1 MLKQAL
7 DRQLVGRILVEIF
20 RGAVDDETELNVA
33 EVMQPIYKLVND
45 TDANVRQELVE
56 QLPHVA
62 MICQEAPE
70 RFGNVFSNHLIRIIV
85 NFHHDD
91 DQQVRQSTH
100 VALLKI
106 IERGLLDKESAEFI
120 VAPTLLRMPLLPAKL
135 EFHRAIDGMSKVASV
150 LDPQTAER
158 LFLNRYLLLCSD
170 DHFFIRKSCAMHF
183 GEFATAMTKETL
195 YKSLLPMY
203 EHLCKDMIWSVRQSC
218 VDAMISVACCVS
230 LEYRRTT
237 LSQILANHLN
247 DASKWVR
254 LSAFQILGPFITT
267 FAKRFTEFTYKQ
279 YGELILT
286 DQHGTELRISFLG
299 MGELSASATAASDE
313 EFEHEMERTSPQ
325 SKNELALYK
334 KLRAYRR
341 RRAPFEIN
349 KNKENIPAG
358 GETSK
363 QQMERTNSWSYS
375 LERGQDDFIS
385 DDADESSESH
395 DLYNPF
401 LYYYIPPDLP
411 LDQELID
418 AATSENKSTNESIE
432 NETAENNDNSSENS
446 NNISELTSTNINEQ
460 LNKDE
465 MNNEVEETKQP
476 ISLGRRALEEIM
488 KVEQQM
494 IRSQLIP
501 DYEVK
506 YDNEESP
513 ADGNQ
518 FTIEKWKEIND
529 KANNI
534 SSELTDE
541 NDSITNKITS
551 NVKQVSDVDGQH
563 IVPQV
568 LIDFFVSMADPE
580 AYYDLKW
587 NGVEIPR
594 FCAFCFPA
602 VVLTLGK
609 ENWPMLRTAYECLSD
624 AREYRVR
631 RTMAS
636 SIHEVAMILGE
647 ELSAQDLLPIYDGF
661 IKDLDEVRIGAL
673 KHLAIFL
680 KVLKPE
686 DRSQFLPRLQAFLSM
701 DNEWNW
707 RFREE
712 VASQFLQAI
721 PLYTTADV
729 STHIAPLSFPLLVD
743 KVAAVRQMA
752 LKLVT
757 EIVSYLS
764 SDEEL
769 VTGIIQELRLML
781 TAFTS
786 KWTCRQTFALL
797 CASLLKHN
805 AISGKRFA
813 RELLPA
819 LLKLASDVVPNVRLA
834 VIRILIQIVHIGE
847 SLTVE
852 EIFKINQE
860 IEALRNDRDR
870 DVRMVACGFTN
881 REFLYSDFK
890 KMLGAQQCSSSSSSS
905 SSS

>member
-1 MLKQAL
+1 
-7 DRQLVGRILVEIF
+7 
-20 RGAVDDETELNVA
+20 
-33 EVMQPIYKLVND
+33 
-45 TDANVRQELVE
+45 
-56 QLPHVA
+56 
-62 MICQEAPE
+62 
-70 RFGNVFSNHLIRIIV
+70 
-85 NFHHDD
+85 
-91 DQQVRQSTH
+91 
-100 VALLKI
+100 
-106 IERGLLDKESAEFI
+106 
-120 VAPTLLRMPLLPAKL
+120 
-135 EFHRAIDGMSKVASV
+135 
-150 LDPQTAER
+150 
-158 LFLNRYLLLCSD
+158 
-170 DHFFIRKSCAMHF
+170 
-183 GEFATAMTKETL
+183 
-195 YKSLLPMY
+195 
-203 EHLCKDMIWSVRQSC
+203 
-218 VDAMISVACCVS
+218 
-230 LEYRRTT
+230 
-237 LSQILANHLN
+237 
-247 DASKWVR
+247 
-254 LSAFQILGPFITT
+254 
-267 FAKRFTEFTYKQ
+267 
-279 YGELILT
+279 
-286 DQHGTELRISFLG
+286 

-313 EFEHEMERTSPQ
+313 EFEHEIDRSNPQ
-325 SKNELALYK
+325 LKKDLEIYK
-334 KLRAYRR
+334 KYRTYRR
-341 RRAPFEIN
+341 RRPPSNIN
-349 KNKENIPAG
+349 KNKENIPAS
-358 GETSK
+358 GEASK
-363 QQMERTNSWSYS
+363 QIEQTSLWSYS
-375 LERGQDDFIS
+375 LERGQDNFIS
-385 DDADESSESH
+385 DDTDESSESH

-432 NETAENNDNSSENS
+432 NETAENNDNSNEDS
-446 NNISELTSTNINEQ
+446 NNTSELTSSNMNGV
-460 LNKDE
+460 LNK
-465 MNNEVEETKQP
+465 NELDD
-476 ISLGRRALEEIM
+476 IGRRSFDEIM
-488 KVEQQM
+488 KVEQQI
-494 IRSQLIP
+494 IRSKLIP
-501 DYEVK
+501 GYEVK
-506 YDNEESP
+506 YDYEESLV
-513 ADGNQ
+513 DGNQ
-518 FTIEKWKEIND
+518 FTIEKWKEMND
-529 KANNI
+529 MIVNM

-541 NDSITNKITS
+541 NDSETKQITS
-551 NVKQVSDVDGQH
+551 NVKQVSDVDGQD

-609 ENWPMLRTAYECLSD
+609 ENWPMLKTAYECLSD

-647 ELSAQDLLPIYDGF
+647 ELSAKDLLPIHDGF

-721 PLYTTADV
+721 PLYTTVDV

-752 LKLVT
+752 LGLVT

-764 SDEEL
+764 SDEDL

-805 AISGKRFA
+805 AISGERFA
-813 RELLPA
+813 KELLPS

-834 VIRILIQIVHIGE
+834 VIRTLKTQIVHISE

-860 IEALRNDRDR
+860 VETLRTDRDR
-870 DVRMVACGFTN
+870 DVRMVACGFVN
-881 REFLYSDFK
+881 KEFLYSDFK
-890 KMLGAQQCSSSSSSS
+890 KMLEEEQDSSSTSSTTS
-905 SSS
+905 

>member
-1 MLKQAL
+1 
-7 DRQLVGRILVEIF
+7 
-20 RGAVDDETELNVA
+20 
-33 EVMQPIYKLVND
+33 
-45 TDANVRQELVE
+45 
-56 QLPHVA
+56 
-62 MICQEAPE
+62 
-70 RFGNVFSNHLIRIIV
+70 
-85 NFHHDD
+85 
-91 DQQVRQSTH
+91 
-100 VALLKI
+100 
-106 IERGLLDKESAEFI
+106 
-120 VAPTLLRMPLLPAKL
+120 
-135 EFHRAIDGMSKVASV
+135 
-150 LDPQTAER
+150 
-158 LFLNRYLLLCSD
+158 
-170 DHFFIRKSCAMHF
+170 
-183 GEFATAMTKETL
+183 
-195 YKSLLPMY
+195 
-203 EHLCKDMIWSVRQSC
+203 
-218 VDAMISVACCVS
+218 
-230 LEYRRTT
+230 
-237 LSQILANHLN
+237 
-247 DASKWVR
+247 
-254 LSAFQILGPFITT
+254 
-267 FAKRFTEFTYKQ
+267 
-279 YGELILT
+279 
-286 DQHGTELRISFLG
+286 

-313 EFEHEMERTSPQ
+313 EFEHEMDRTSPQ
-325 SKNELALYK
+325 SINELALYK
-334 KLRAYRR
+334 KCRTYRR
-341 RRAPFEIN
+341 RRAPSEIN

-363 QQMERTNSWSYS
+363 QIERTSSWNYS

-385 DDADESSESH
+385 DDTDESSESH

-418 AATSENKSTNESIE
+418 AATSENKSINESIE
-432 NETAENNDNSSENS
+432 NETAENNDNSSEDS

-460 LNKDE
+460 SNKDE
-465 MNNEVEETKQP
+465 MNNDIEEIKLLF
-476 ISLGRRALEEIM
+476 LGPRALEEM
-488 KVEQQM
+488 METERQM
-494 IRSQLIP
+494 IRWQP
-501 DYEVK
+501 DYAPK
-506 YDNEESP
+506 YVNDESL

-529 KANNI
+529 KVVMA
-534 SSELTDE
+534 SKLTDE
-541 NDSITNKITS
+541 NDSLTNKITG

-721 PLYTTADV
+721 PLYTTVDV

-752 LKLVT
+752 LELVT

-764 SDEEL
+764 CDEEL

-834 VIRILIQIVHIGE
+834 VIRTLKTQIVHISE

-860 IEALRNDRDR
+860 VEALRTDRDR

-881 REFLYSDFK
+881 KEFLYSDFK
-890 KMLGAQQCSSSSSSS
+890 KMLEAQQCSSSSSSS